1 MAKTLLLMRHA
12 KSSWHDK
19 KLPDFQRPLKKRGA
33 EDSAAIAEILRE
45 NELIPQI
52 ILSSPALRASQTA
65 EIVAKVCNLDQKI
78 TYVNSFYMGEVHEFV
93 EQLSKLDDS
102 LERVMIVAHNPGL
115 EAFMQ
120 LLDGKLEALPTAALA
135 YISLDLHKWS
145 DFSKDTTGE
154 LIGYWDPENIEEKAK
169 EQDMG
174 KDKKDKKDKK
184 EKKEKKKEGKE
195 GQEVSAVFPSDS
207 FLSSKL

>member
-19 KLPDFQRPLKKRGA
+19 DLPDYQRPLKKRGA
-33 EDSAAIAEILRE
+33 EDAAEIAEVLRE
-45 NELIPQI
+45 NELVPQI

-65 EIVAKVCNLDQKI
+65 EIVAKVCHLDQKI

-120 LLDGKLEALPTAALA
+120 LLDGKIEALPTAALA

-145 DFSKDTTGE
+145 DITKDSTGE
-154 LIGYWDPENIEEKAK
+154 LIGYWDPENLDKQAQESE
-169 EQDMG
+169 MG
-174 KDKKDKKDKK
+174 KNKKDKKDKK
-184 EKKEKKKEGKE
+184 EKKEKKEKK
-195 GQEVSAVFPSDS
+195 D
-207 FLSSKL
+207 KK